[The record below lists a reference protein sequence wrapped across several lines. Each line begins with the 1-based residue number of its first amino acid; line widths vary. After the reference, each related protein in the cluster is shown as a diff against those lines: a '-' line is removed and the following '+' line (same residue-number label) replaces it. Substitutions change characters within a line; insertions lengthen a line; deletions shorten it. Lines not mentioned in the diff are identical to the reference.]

1 MKFSEL
7 NENNYVIF
15 AIKNYENPHAVTKE
29 DFEEDLKRFKWIKR
43 LLKRYKT
50 TGVLKAHLLIN
61 HFIILYNV
69 FGEAATPLL
78 FFKMER
84 EYWSLLKTLLLYL
97 NKYPIGM
104 MNDLDVDYDVAKE
117 LERL

>member
-29 DFEEDLKRFKWIKR
+29 DFEEDLKRFKWVKR

-50 TGVLKAHLLIN
+50 TGV
-61 HFIILYNV
+61 
-69 FGEAATPLL
+69 
-78 FFKMER
+78 
-84 EYWSLLKTLLLYL
+84 
-97 NKYPIGM
+97 
-104 MNDLDVDYDVAKE
+104 
-117 LERL
+117 

>member
-43 LLKRYKT
+43 LLKRDKT

-61 HFIILYNV
+61 QFIIGIHGQKAMKETVLMECLFLIIVNHFI
-69 FGEAATPLL
+69 LL
-78 FFKMER
+78 
-84 EYWSLLKTLLLYL
+84 
-97 NKYPIGM
+97 
-104 MNDLDVDYDVAKE
+104 
-117 LERL
+117 

>member
-43 LLKRYKT
+43 VLLKRYKT
-50 TGVLKAHLLIN
+50 TGVLKAHILLIN

-69 FGEAATPLL
+69 FGEAATPSI
-78 FFKMER
+78 F
-84 EYWSLLKTLLLYL
+84 
-97 NKYPIGM
+97 
-104 MNDLDVDYDVAKE
+104 
-117 LERL
+117 

>member
-29 DFEEDLKRFKWIKR
+29 DFEEDLKRFKWVKR

-50 TGVLKAHLLIN
+50 TGFNIFSSTFSLNSKVFLLNSSNGSLISSEMVLMLRNNNDDIN
-61 HFIILYNV
+61 IFFIN
-69 FGEAATPLL
+69 F
-78 FFKMER
+78 M
-84 EYWSLLKTLLLYL
+84 
-97 NKYPIGM
+97 
-104 MNDLDVDYDVAKE
+104 
-117 LERL
+117 

>member
-29 DFEEDLKRFKWIKR
+29 DFEEDLKRFKWVKR

-69 FGEAATPLL
+69 FGEAGTALL
-78 FFKMER
+78 FYKIEAT
-84 EYWSLLKTLLLYL
+84 YWRQIKAFMLFLNRLPTSMSKDADEECLRLLNL
-97 NKYPIGM
+97 I
-104 MNDLDVDYDVAKE
+104 
-117 LERL
+117 